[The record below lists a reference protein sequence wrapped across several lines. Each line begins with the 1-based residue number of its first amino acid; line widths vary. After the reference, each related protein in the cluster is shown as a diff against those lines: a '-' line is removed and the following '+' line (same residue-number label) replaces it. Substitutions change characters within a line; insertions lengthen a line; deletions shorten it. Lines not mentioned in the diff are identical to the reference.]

1 MNRKKYIRRVVAL
14 AAMLLAVS
22 AVSLSAEILLWDDDN
37 YATIY
42 DPEGAGIVGCEYA
55 IEKAF
60 NNLTLSYSTLSY
72 LPTNLS
78 DYDMLFITLGH
89 WCFG

>member
-1 MNRKKYIRRVVAL
+1 MNRKIYIRRVAIL
-14 AAMLLAVS
+14 TAILLAVS
-22 AVSLSAEILLWDDDN
+22 VVSLSAEILIWDNDN

-55 IEKAF
+55 IHKGL
-60 NNLTLSYSTLSY
+60 NNMSLPYTTLSY
-72 LPTNLS
+72 LPTNLN

>member
-1 MNRKKYIRRVVAL
+1 MNSKKYIKRVVAL
-14 AAMLLAVS
+14 AAMLITVS
-22 AVSLSAEILLWDDDN
+22 AVSLSAEILLWDNDN
-37 YATIY
+37 YSTIE
-42 DPEGAGIVGCEYA
+42 DPEGAGYVGCEYA
-55 IEKAF
+55 LEKAF
-60 NNLTLSYSTLSY
+60 NNMMLSYTTLSY